1 MPITKTIKVLKV
13 QSADYE
19 VVLNVGSQDGI
30 TNNQRF
36 LIYALGDEFIDPDTK
51 ENLGCLEIV
60 RGTGVVSHLQEKLC
74 TVRSDKKTKTWG
86 KKVITEKK
94 SPYSPFGFSDKTI
107 TEAAPTETNY
117 PFDEPLEGDF
127 AKLITAYKKD

>member
-13 QSADYE
+13 QPGDYE

-36 LIYALGDEFIDPDTK
+36 LIYALGDEFIDPDTEEK
-51 ENLGCLEIV
+51 LGCLEIV

-74 TVRSDKKTKTWG
+74 TVRSDKKTKTWE
-86 KKVITEKK
+86 KKVITEK
-94 SPYSPFGFSDKTI
+94 SPYSAFGFSDKTI
-107 TEAAPTETNY
+107 TEATPTETNY
-117 PFDEPLEGDF
+117 PFDEPQEGDF
-127 AKLITAYKKD
+127 ARLITAYNKD